1 MTPAG
6 NLVPRTHITGD
17 IALCAISPNIERV
30 SRAELLIA
38 ASNVTNA
45 LIKEIDMFIK
55 VYKEDVIEGLQKAA
69 SIIPAKS
76 GAAYLRSIWL
86 KAEGDKLEILATD
99 SSIEFRG
106 AYTAEVVEPGLAG
119 VQGRSFVDLIK
130 RLNGGQISFKLD
142 EESGNLFIEQGRRK
156 YKLPTNDAVWFQNF
170 SEFPEVEAPVIWAG
184 DFIQELIDKLI
195 YCISDDDAMDAIAC
209 LNIKPK
215 EDGKIDACGLNGHQF
230 AMLRF
235 MHDDLHSML
244 PAGGILIQKKYLG
257 ELKKWL
263 GDNEVE
269 LSIGDKRLFLCNSD
283 RSETFSLPLSSYQY
297 PDYMNFISRLDG
309 DGISNLSIDRKD
321 LTEALDRLLIFNSE
335 NNRCTYYDFTGLS
348 GEIVLSSTGQDTGS
362 ATEVLDGEYKGDINK
377 IAFPTRNLIEIIA
390 HYNSNGLKMVMSGSE
405 GPCGIFGEE
414 DPDYT
419 VIIMPM
425 KIVDD
430 TYYSEETV

>member
-1 MTPAG
+1 MQ
-6 NLVPRTHITGD
+6 
-17 IALCAISPNIERV
+17 
-30 SRAELLIA
+30 
-38 ASNVTNA
+38 
-45 LIKEIDMFIK
+45 IK

-86 KAEGDKLEILATD
+86 KAEDGKVEILATD

-106 AYTAEVVEPGLAG
+106 SYTAEVIEPGLAG
-119 VQGRSFVDLIK
+119 VQGRSFVDLVK
-130 RLNGGQISFKLD
+130 KLSSGQISFKLD
-142 EESGNLFIEQGRRK
+142 EESGNLLIEQGRRK
-156 YKLPTNDAVWFQNF
+156 YKLPTNDSVWFQNF
-170 SEFPEVEAPVIWAG
+170 SEFPESDNPVIWAG

-235 MHDDLHSML
+235 MHDDLHAML
-244 PAGGILIQKKYLG
+244 PANGILIQKKYLG

-263 GDNEVE
+263 SGNEVD
-269 LSIGDKRLFLCNSD
+269 LSLGDKRLFLRSSD

-297 PDYMNFISRLDG
+297 PDYMNFLSRLDG
-309 DGISNLSIDRKD
+309 ETSSLAIDRKEI
-321 LTEALDRLLIFNSE
+321 TEALDRLLIFNTD
-335 NNRCTYYDFTGLS
+335 NNRCTYYDFKASL
-348 GEIVLSSTGQDTGS
+348 GEVVLSSTGQDTGS
-362 ATEVLDGEYKGDINK
+362 ATEILEGQYKGDINK
-377 IAFPTRNLIEIIA
+377 IAFPTRNLIEIIS
-390 HYNSNGLKMVMSGSE
+390 HYNSKGLKMVMSGSE

-414 DPDYT
+414 DLDYT

>member
-1 MTPAG
+1 M
-6 NLVPRTHITGD
+6 HIK
-17 IALCAISPNIERV
+17 L
-30 SRAELLIA
+30 
-38 ASNVTNA
+38 
-45 LIKEIDMFIK
+45 
-55 VYKEDVIEGLQKAA
+55 YKEDVIEGLQKAA

-76 GAAYLRSIWL
+76 GAAYLRSVWL
-86 KAEGDKLEILATD
+86 KAEGGKVEILATD

-106 AYTAEVVEPGLAG
+106 SYTAEVVEPGLAG
-119 VQGRSFVDLIK
+119 VQGRSFVDLIRK
-130 RLNGGQISFKLD
+130 LNGGQISFRV
-142 EESGNLFIEQGRRK
+142 EENSGSLTIEQGRRK
-156 YKLPTNDAVWFQNF
+156 YKLPTNDSVWFQNF
-170 SEFPEVEAPVIWAG
+170 SEFPENGQNGPVIWAG
-184 DFIQELIDKLI
+184 DFIQELIDKLV

-209 LNIKPK
+209 LNVKPK

-235 MHDDLHSML
+235 MHDDLHAML

-263 GDNEVE
+263 SNNEVE
-269 LSIGDKRLFLCNSD
+269 LSIGDKRLFFRNSD

-297 PDYMNFISRLDG
+297 PDYMNFLSRLDG
-309 DGISNLSIDRKD
+309 DDVATLKIDRKE
-321 LTEALDRLLIFNSE
+321 LNEALDRLLIFNTE
-335 NNRCTYYDFTGLS
+335 NNRCTYYDFAASS
-348 GEIVLSSTGQDTGS
+348 GELVLSSTGQDTGS
-362 ATEVLDGEYKGDINK
+362 ATEILDGEYQGGISK
-377 IAFPTRNLIEIIA
+377 IAFPTRNLVEILA
-390 HYNSNGLKMVMSGSE
+390 HYGSKGLKMVMSGSE

>member
-1 MTPAG
+1 
-6 NLVPRTHITGD
+6 
-17 IALCAISPNIERV
+17 
-30 SRAELLIA
+30 
-38 ASNVTNA
+38 
-45 LIKEIDMFIK
+45 MFIK
-55 VYKEDVIEGLQKAA
+55 AFKEDVIEGLQKAA

-86 KAEGDKLEILATD
+86 KAENGKVEILATD

-106 AYTAEVVEPGLAG
+106 SYTAEVVEPGLAG
-119 VQGRSFVDLIK
+119 VQGRNFVDLVRK
-130 RLNGGQISFKLD
+130 LSSGQISFKLD
-142 EESGNLFIEQGRRK
+142 EESGSLIIEQGRRK
-156 YKLPTNDAVWFQNF
+156 YKLPTNDSVWFQNF
-170 SEFPEVEAPVIWAG
+170 SEFPESEAGGPVIWAG

-235 MHDDLHSML
+235 MHDDLHAML

-269 LSIGDKRLFLCNSD
+269 LSIGDKRLFLRSSD

-297 PDYMNFISRLDG
+297 PDYMNFLSRLDG
-309 DGISNLSIDRKD
+309 EDVSRLEIDRKEI
-321 LTEALDRLLIFNSE
+321 TEALDRLLIFNTE
-335 NNRCTYYDFTGLS
+335 NNRCTYYDLAAQP
-348 GEIVLSSTGQDTGS
+348 GEVVLSSTGQDTGS
-362 ATEVLDGEYKGDINK
+362 ATEILEAQYQGGIGK
-377 IAFPTRNLIEIIA
+377 IAFPTRNLIEIIG
-390 HYNSNGLKMVMSGSE
+390 HYNSKGLKLVMSGTE

>member
-1 MTPAG
+1 
-6 NLVPRTHITGD
+6 
-17 IALCAISPNIERV
+17 
-30 SRAELLIA
+30 
-38 ASNVTNA
+38 
-45 LIKEIDMFIK
+45 MFIK

-86 KAEGDKLEILATD
+86 KAEGGKVEILATD

-119 VQGRSFVDLIK
+119 VQGRSFVDLVRK
-130 RLNGGQISFKLD
+130 LSSGQISFKLD
-142 EESGNLFIEQGRRK
+142 EESGNLIIEQGRRK
-156 YKLPTNDAVWFQNF
+156 YKLPTNDSVWFQNF
-170 SEFPEVEAPVIWAG
+170 SEFPENEAAGPVIWAG
-184 DFIQELIDKLI
+184 DFIQELIDRLI

-235 MHDDLHSML
+235 MHDDLHAML
-244 PAGGILIQKKYLG
+244 PSNGILIQKKYLG

-263 GDNEVE
+263 GGNEVE
-269 LSIGDKRLFLCNSD
+269 LSLGDKRLFLRSSD

-297 PDYMNFISRLDG
+297 PDYMNFLSRLDG
-309 DGISNLSIDRKD
+309 DDVGTLAIDRKEI
-321 LTEALDRLLIFNSE
+321 TEALDRLLIFNTE
-335 NNRCTYYDFTGLS
+335 NNRCTYYDFVVS
-348 GEIVLSSTGQDTGS
+348 PGEVVLSSTGQDTGS
-362 ATEVLDGEYKGDINK
+362 ATEILDGEYKGSISK
-377 IAFPTRNLIEIIA
+377 IAFPTRNLIEIIS
-390 HYNSNGLKMVMSGSE
+390 HYNSKGLKMVMSGAE

>member
-1 MTPAG
+1 MY
-6 NLVPRTHITGD
+6 
-17 IALCAISPNIERV
+17 
-30 SRAELLIA
+30 
-38 ASNVTNA
+38 
-45 LIKEIDMFIK
+45 IK

-86 KAEGDKLEILATD
+86 KADAGKVEILATD

-106 AYTAEVVEPGLAG
+106 SYTAEVLEPGLAG
-119 VQGRSFVDLIK
+119 VQGRSFVDLVRK
-130 RLNGGQISFKLD
+130 LSSGQISFKLD
-142 EESGNLFIEQGRRK
+142 EESGNLLIEQGRRK
-156 YKLPTNDAVWFQNF
+156 YKLPTNDSVWFQNF
-170 SEFPEVEAPVIWAG
+170 SEFPEGDNNSPVIWAG
-184 DFIQELIDKLI
+184 DFIQELIDKVI

-244 PAGGILIQKKYLG
+244 PSSGILIQKKYLG

-269 LSIGDKRLFLCNSD
+269 LSIGDKRLFLRSSD

-297 PDYMNFISRLDG
+297 PDYMNFLSRLDG
-309 DGISNLSIDRKD
+309 EVSTLNLDRKEMV
-321 LTEALDRLLIFNSE
+321 EALDRLLIFNTD
-335 NNRCTYYDFTGLS
+335 NNRCTYYDFAAS
-348 GEIVLSSTGQDTGS
+348 AGEIVLSSTGQDTGS
-362 ATEVLDGEYKGDINK
+362 ATEILDGEYKGNISK
-377 IAFPTRNLIEIIA
+377 IAFPTRNLIEIIS
-390 HYNSNGLKMVMSGSE
+390 HYNSKGLKMVMSGSE

>member
-1 MTPAG
+1 MY
-6 NLVPRTHITGD
+6 
-17 IALCAISPNIERV
+17 
-30 SRAELLIA
+30 
-38 ASNVTNA
+38 
-45 LIKEIDMFIK
+45 IK

-86 KAEGDKLEILATD
+86 KAEDGKVEILATD

-106 AYTAEVVEPGLAG
+106 SYTAEVIEPGLAG
-119 VQGRSFVDLIK
+119 VQGRSFVDLVK
-130 RLNGGQISFKLD
+130 KLSSGQISFKLD
-142 EESGNLFIEQGRRK
+142 EESGNLLIEQGRRK
-156 YKLPTNDAVWFQNF
+156 YKLPTNDSVWFQNF
-170 SEFPEVEAPVIWAG
+170 SEFPESDNPVIWAG
-184 DFIQELIDKLI
+184 DFIQELIDRLI

-235 MHDDLHSML
+235 MHDDLHAML
-244 PAGGILIQKKYLG
+244 PASGILIQKKYLG

-263 GDNEVE
+263 GGNEVD
-269 LSIGDKRLFLCNSD
+269 LSLGDKRLFLRSSD

-297 PDYMNFISRLDG
+297 PDYMNFLSRLSG
-309 DGISNLSIDRKD
+309 ETSSLSIDRKEI
-321 LTEALDRLLIFNSE
+321 TEALDRLLIFNTD
-335 NNRCTYYDFTGLS
+335 NNRCTYYDFKAS
-348 GEIVLSSTGQDTGS
+348 PGEVVLSSTGQDTGS
-362 ATEVLDGEYKGDINK
+362 ATEILEGQYQGDIAK
-377 IAFPTRNLIEIIA
+377 IAFPTRNLIEIIS
-390 HYNSNGLKMVMSGSE
+390 HYNSKGLKMVMSGSE

>member
-1 MTPAG
+1 MY
-6 NLVPRTHITGD
+6 
-17 IALCAISPNIERV
+17 
-30 SRAELLIA
+30 
-38 ASNVTNA
+38 
-45 LIKEIDMFIK
+45 IK

-86 KAEGDKLEILATD
+86 KADAGKVEILATD

-106 AYTAEVVEPGLAG
+106 SYTAEVLEPGLAG
-119 VQGRSFVDLIK
+119 VQGRSFVDLVRK
-130 RLNGGQISFKLD
+130 LSSGQISFKLD
-142 EESGNLFIEQGRRK
+142 EESGNLLIEQGRRK
-156 YKLPTNDAVWFQNF
+156 YKLPTNDSVWFQNF
-170 SEFPEVEAPVIWAG
+170 SEFPEGDNNSPVIWAG
-184 DFIQELIDKLI
+184 DFIQELIDKVI
-195 YCISDDDAMDAIAC
+195 YCISDDAAMDAIAC

-244 PAGGILIQKKYLG
+244 PSSGILIQKKYLG

-269 LSIGDKRLFLCNSD
+269 LSIGDKRLFLRSSD

-297 PDYMNFISRLDG
+297 PDYMNFLSRLDG
-309 DGISNLSIDRKD
+309 EVSTLNLDRKEMV
-321 LTEALDRLLIFNSE
+321 EALDRLLIFNTD
-335 NNRCTYYDFTGLS
+335 NNRCTYYDFAAS
-348 GEIVLSSTGQDTGS
+348 AGEIVLSSTGQDTGS
-362 ATEVLDGEYKGDINK
+362 ATEILDGEYKGNISK
-377 IAFPTRNLIEIIA
+377 IAFPTRNLIEIIS
-390 HYNSNGLKMVMSGSE
+390 HYNSKGLKMVMSGSE

>member
-1 MTPAG
+1 MY
-6 NLVPRTHITGD
+6 
-17 IALCAISPNIERV
+17 
-30 SRAELLIA
+30 
-38 ASNVTNA
+38 
-45 LIKEIDMFIK
+45 IK

-76 GAAYLRSIWL
+76 GAAYLRSVWL
-86 KAEGDKLEILATD
+86 KAEDGKVEILATD

-106 AYTAEVVEPGLAG
+106 SYTAEVIEPGLAG
-119 VQGRSFVDLIK
+119 VQGRSFVDLVK
-130 RLNGGQISFKLD
+130 KLSSGQISFKLD
-142 EESGNLFIEQGRRK
+142 EESGNLLIEQGRRK
-156 YKLPTNDAVWFQNF
+156 YKLPTNDSVWFQNF
-170 SEFPEVEAPVIWAG
+170 SEFPESDNPVIWAG
-184 DFIQELIDKLI
+184 DFIQELIDRLI

-235 MHDDLHSML
+235 MHDDLHAML
-244 PAGGILIQKKYLG
+244 PASGILIQKKYLG

-263 GDNEVE
+263 GGNEVD
-269 LSIGDKRLFLCNSD
+269 LSLGDKRLFLRSSD

-297 PDYMNFISRLDG
+297 PDYMNFLSRLSG
-309 DGISNLSIDRKD
+309 ETSTLSIDRKEI
-321 LTEALDRLLIFNSE
+321 TEALDRLLIFNTD
-335 NNRCTYYDFTGLS
+335 NNRCTYYDFKAS
-348 GEIVLSSTGQDTGS
+348 PGEVVLSSTGQDTGS
-362 ATEVLDGEYKGDINK
+362 ATEILEGQYQGDIAK
-377 IAFPTRNLIEIIA
+377 IAFPTRNFIEIIS
-390 HYNSNGLKMVMSGSE
+390 HYNSKGLKMVMSGSE

>member
-1 MTPAG
+1 
-6 NLVPRTHITGD
+6 
-17 IALCAISPNIERV
+17 
-30 SRAELLIA
+30 
-38 ASNVTNA
+38 
-45 LIKEIDMFIK
+45 MFIK

-86 KAEGDKLEILATD
+86 KAEGDKVEILATD

-106 AYTAEVVEPGLAG
+106 SYTSEVIEPGLAG
-119 VQGRSFVDLIK
+119 VQGRSFVDLVRK
-130 RLNGGQISFKLD
+130 LSSGQISFKLD
-142 EESGNLFIEQGRRK
+142 EESGNLIIEQGRRK
-156 YKLPTNDAVWFQNF
+156 YKLPTNDAVWFQSF
-170 SEFPEVEAPVIWAG
+170 SEFPEDDNNGPVIWAG
-184 DFIQELIDKLI
+184 DFIQDLIDRLM

-235 MHDDLHSML
+235 MHDDLHAML
-244 PAGGILIQKKYLG
+244 PSNGILIQKKYLA

-263 GDNEVE
+263 SGNEVE
-269 LSIGDKRLFLCNSD
+269 LSIGEKRLFFRNSD

-297 PDYMNFISRLDG
+297 PDYMNFLSRLESD
-309 DGISNLSIDRKD
+309 DVATLSMDRKEI
-321 LTEALDRLLIFNSE
+321 TEALDRLLIFNTE
-335 NNRCTYYDFTGLS
+335 NNRCTYYDFTTSS
-348 GEIVLSSTGQDTGS
+348 GEVVLSSTGQDTGS
-362 ATEVLDGEYKGDINK
+362 ATEVLEGEYSGNISK
-377 IAFPTRNLIEIIA
+377 IAFPTRNLIEIIS
-390 HYNSNGLKMVMSGSE
+390 HYNSKGLKMLMSGSE

-430 TYYSEETV
+430 TYYSEESV